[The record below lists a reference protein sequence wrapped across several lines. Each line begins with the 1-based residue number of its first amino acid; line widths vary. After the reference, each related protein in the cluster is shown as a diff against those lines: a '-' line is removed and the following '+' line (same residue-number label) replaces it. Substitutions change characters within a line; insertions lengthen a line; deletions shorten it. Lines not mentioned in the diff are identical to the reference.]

1 MTRLYIAG
9 PCTGI
14 PEYNAPAFDTA
25 AEALRAAGFDVVNP
39 IKLCRY
45 VQKPS
50 EECSTEVHAD
60 YWRACMRECIQA
72 LVFCHG
78 VALLDG
84 WEKSRGAM
92 LETHIADTLGM
103 RTAMVQRW
111 LDCARCVT

>member
-1 MTRLYIAG
+1 MTRIYLAG

-25 AEALRAAGFDVVNP
+25 AEMLRAAGFDVVNP
-39 IKLCRY
+39 HDLCSR
-45 VQKPS
+45 VDHGQS
-50 EECSTEVHAD
+50 AD
-60 YWRACMRECIQA
+60 DLWRECLRVCIPVLCTCA
-72 LVFCHG
+72 G

-103 RTAMVQRW
+103 RTTMVQRW
-111 LDCARCVT
+111 LD